1 MCNWS
6 EIEELK
12 GKNNIRDMRAV
23 KRSFMYGKIFHKR
36 FLPCRRPQAHINIE
50 DLDQNRFA
58 LLLNKQESFVR
69 CCMCDLEDISQIF
82 KPFVILFLTHC

>member
-1 MCNWS
+1 MNITCGSRFLIKATNHQFGYDAILRVCNWS

-50 DLDQNRFA
+50 DLD
-58 LLLNKQESFVR
+58 
-69 CCMCDLEDISQIF
+69 
-82 KPFVILFLTHC
+82 